1 MSWYVIF
8 VESGFEEDV
17 CHFIDR
23 LRTKLYEDINF
34 NLLVPKRKIYERK
47 QGVKREVIKKMFP
60 GYVLVE
66 TDYIEDFYVRARGG
80 PHILKFLKN
89 SYNFLEVSIEEINPI
104 LKLVDNKGLINVS
117 KGLIENDRIHII
129 DGPLYGREGIIR
141 KLDKRK
147 GRAKVEFIMNYNSL
161 LIDLGVDIIRR
172 FDEEEIVL

>member
-17 CHFIDR
+17 CHFIDK
-23 LRTKLYEDINF
+23 LRIKIYEDINF

-47 QGVKREVIKKMFP
+47 QGVRKEVIKRMFP

-66 TDYIEDFYVRARGG
+66 TDYIEEFYIRARGG
-80 PHILKFLKN
+80 PHILKFLKDN
-89 SYNFLEVSIEEINPI
+89 YNFLEVSIDEINQI

-117 KGLIENDRIHII
+117 RGLVVNDRIHITE
-129 DGPLYGREGIIR
+129 GPLLGREGIIK

-147 GRAKVEFIMNYNSL
+147 GRAKVEFIINCKSL
-161 LIDLGVDIIRR
+161 LIDLGVDIVRR
-172 FDEEEIVL
+172 YDEDEL